1 MDRIKK
7 TARELEK
14 TIRIAAP
21 DLKYVPFKVHAEK
34 SVNGWSA
41 AAATGTENIIEVN
54 ARLKQIVD
62 MLVALYELQE

>member
-7 TARELEK
+7 TAQELEK
-14 TIRIAAP
+14 IIHVAAP
-21 DLKYVPFKVHAEK
+21 DLKYVPFKVCAEK

-41 AAATGTENIIEVN
+41 AAAGTENIIEVN

-62 MLVALYELQE
+62 KLVTLYELQE